1 MTMKRFSLR
10 MFERAALR
18 RSVAFA
24 ALFAALAAVV
34 FCLAACGRKPEPA
47 PFGEVPVYDIE
58 LSYDGGN
65 ALSLAQEIVYLNDT
79 GDHLDDVRLH
89 LYANAFSED
98 ATTPPYLPDEKD
110 NFFIDGESFGS
121 IDISSAEINGKTVDF
136 EFSENRQVL
145 ILPTDADDGDV
156 LEISVSAELTLP
168 RCRSRFGV
176 SERTV
181 NLAGFY
187 PSLCVYENGAWRE
200 EGYTAVGDPFYSE
213 ISSFYVT
220 LSVPEGYLA
229 ASSGTVLENHTS
241 DGTTTSV
248 ISAENVRDFAMCL
261 SRDFELL
268 SASFLIDGR
277 NVTVDYYTLGDSDA
291 KGALASVVSALETFS
306 SVFGA
311 YPYSRLAVA
320 ESHIHAGGMEYG
332 SFVVLDASVTDP
344 DALSDVAVHE
354 TAHQWWFGVV
364 GSDQLN
370 NAWLDE
376 GLTEFCTAYYHL
388 LRGDEDAYRSFVSAA
403 KQNYLVYRR
412 LPAAVGF
419 DGAMS
424 RPLSSFL
431 TDGEYVAVTYA
442 KGVLLFDTLLQLAG
456 KDKLNA
462 ALSDYFSSNAYSI
475 ATPADLSESFVRAGF
490 DASGII
496 SSFAAGT
503 EIIN

>member
-1 MTMKRFSLR
+1 M
-10 MFERAALR
+10 R
-18 RSVAFA
+18 RTTAVLLLVAV
-24 ALFAALAAVV
+24 LAATAV
-34 FCLAACGRKPEPA
+34 CLAACVRKPSP
-47 PFGEVPVYDIE
+47 PPVGEVPLYD
-58 LSYDGGN
+58 LNVVYDGGDS
-65 ALSLAQEIVYLNDT
+65 LSLTEEIVYLNDT
-79 GDHLDDVRLH
+79 GDRLDEVKLH
-89 LYANAFSED
+89 LYANAFSEG
-98 ATTPPYLPDEKD
+98 AETPPYLPTEKD
-110 NFFIDGESFGS
+110 DFFIDGESYGG
-121 IDISSAEINGKTVDF
+121 IDISSVEMNGKTVDF
-136 EFSENRQVL
+136 EISDDGQVL
-145 ILPTDADDGDV
+145 SVPADADSGET
-156 LEISVSAELTLP
+156 LEIEIEASLTLP
-168 RCRSRFGV
+168 HCRSRFGV

-229 ASSGTVLENHTS
+229 ASSGAVLETRTENGVTS
-241 DGTTTSV
+241 CV
-248 ISAENVRDFAMCL
+248 VSAEKVRDFALCL
-261 SRDFELL
+261 SRDFEVL
-268 SASFLIDGR
+268 SASFLLDGR
-277 NVTVDYYTLGDSDA
+277 TVAVDYYTLGDTDA
-291 KGALASVVSALETFS
+291 EVTLAAVVSALETFS
-306 SVFGA
+306 ATFGA

-332 SFVVLDASVTDP
+332 SFVVLDASVTDTS
-344 DALSDVAVHE
+344 ALCDVAVHE

-370 NAWLDE
+370 TAWLDE

-388 LRGDEDAYRSFVSAA
+388 LRGDEAAYRAFVAA
-403 KQNYLVYRR
+403 AEENYLVYRR

-431 TDGEYVAVTYA
+431 TNGEYVAVTYA

-462 ALSDYFSSNAYSI
+462 ALADYFAANAFSI
-475 ATPADLSESFVRAGF
+475 ATPADLSDSFARAGF
-490 DASGII
+490 AASGII
-496 SSFAAGT
+496 DSFASGT

>member
-1 MTMKRFSLR
+1 MKTIPRTVNA
-10 MFERAALR
+10 AALR
-18 RSVAFA
+18 RTFIALLLVTLLAA
-24 ALFAALAAVV
+24 ALL
-34 FCLAACGRKPEPA
+34 CLAACVKKPSP
-47 PFGEVPVYDIE
+47 PPVGEIPLYDLEI
-58 LSYDGGN
+58 SYDGGN
-65 ALSLAQEIVYLNDT
+65 SVALTEEIVYLNDT
-79 GDHLDDVRLH
+79 GDTLEDVRLH
-89 LYANAFSED
+89 LYPNAFSEG
-98 ATTPPYLPDEKD
+98 AQTPPYLPSEKD
-110 NFFIDGESFGS
+110 DFFIDGESYGK
-121 IDISSAEINGKTVDF
+121 IDISNARINGKTVDYVI
-136 EFSENRQVL
+136 SDDGQVL
-145 ILPTDADDGDV
+145 VLPADAADGETV
-156 LEISVSAELTLP
+156 EIEIEAALTLP

-200 EGYTAVGDPFYSE
+200 EGYTAIGDPFYSE

-220 LSVPEGYLA
+220 LSVPEGYLC
-229 ASSGTVLENHTS
+229 ASSGEIIETRTE
-241 DGTTTSV
+241 DGLTTSV
-248 ISAENVRDFAMCL
+248 ISAEKVRDFALCL
-261 SRDFELL
+261 SRDFEVL
-268 SASFLIDGR
+268 SASFLLDGR
-277 NVTVDYYTLGDSDA
+277 TVNVDYYTLGDSEA
-291 KGALASVVSALETFS
+291 EIALASVVSALETFS
-306 SVFGA
+306 ATFGA
-311 YPYSRLAVA
+311 YPYSRLCIA

-332 SFVVLDASVTDP
+332 SFIVLDASVSQTA
-344 DALSDVAVHE
+344 ALCDVAVHE

-370 NAWLDE
+370 TAWLDE

-388 LRGDEDAYRSFVSAA
+388 LRGDEDTYRTFVAAA
-403 KQNYLVYRR
+403 KENYLVYRR

-462 ALSDYFSSNAYSI
+462 ALADYFAANAFAI
-475 ATPADLSESFVRAGF
+475 ATPAALSESFARAGF
-490 DASGII
+490 AASGII
-496 SSFAAGT
+496 DSFASGT

>member
-1 MTMKRFSLR
+1 MKAYSHRSLSRFAPRRAVVLLLL
-10 MFERAALR
+10 AALL
-18 RSVAFA
+18 VTA
-24 ALFAALAAVV
+24 A
-34 FCLAACGRKPEPA
+34 FCLAACGRKEEPVV
-47 PFGEVPVYDIE
+47 FGEAPLYDIE
-58 LSYDGGN
+58 ITYDG
-65 ALSLAQEIVYLNDT
+65 ADSLSLAEEIVFLNDT
-79 GDHLDDVRLH
+79 GDRLDDVRLH

-98 ATTPPYLPDEKD
+98 AENPPYLPTEKD
-110 NFFIDGESFGS
+110 DFFIDGESFGG
-121 IDISSAEINGKTVDF
+121 IEVSSAEINGKTVDY
-136 EFSENRQVL
+136 EISSDGQVL
-145 ILPTDADDGDV
+145 ILPVDAAAGDV
-156 LEISVSAELTLP
+156 LEIALEAELALP

-200 EGYTAVGDPFYSE
+200 EGYTAIGDPFYSE

-220 LSVPEGYLA
+220 LVAPEGYLA
-229 ASSGTVLENHTS
+229 AGSGSVLENTTA
-241 DGTTTSV
+241 DGTTTFV
-248 ISAENVRDFAMCL
+248 FSAENVRDFALCL
-261 SRDFELL
+261 SRDFEVL
-268 SASFLIDGR
+268 SASFLVDGR
-277 NVTVDYYTLGDSDA
+277 NVTVDYYTLGQSDA
-291 KGALASVVSALETFS
+291 EGALSAVVSAIETFS
-306 SVFGA
+306 ETFGA
-311 YPYSRLAVA
+311 YPYPRLTVA

-344 DALSDVAVHE
+344 AALRDVAVHE

-370 NAWLDE
+370 TAWLDE

-388 LRGDEDAYRSFVSAA
+388 LRGDEETYRSFVSAS
-403 KQNYLVYRR
+403 KENYLVYRR

-456 KDKLNA
+456 KDKFDA
-462 ALSDYFSSNAYSI
+462 ALADYFSSNAYAV
-475 ATPADLSESFVRAGF
+475 ATPADLTESFVRAGF

-496 SSFAAGT
+496 ASFATGT

>member
-1 MTMKRFSLR
+1 MKAFSPRSVSRSVPRRVVASLLV
-10 MFERAALR
+10 AALL
-18 RSVAFA
+18 VAA
-24 ALFAALAAVV
+24 A
-34 FCLAACGRKPEPA
+34 FCLAACARKDKPA
-47 PFGEVPVYDIE
+47 VFGEVPLYDID
-58 LSYDGGN
+58 LTYDGN
-65 ALSLAQEIVYLNDT
+65 DSLSLAEEIVFLNDT
-79 GDHLDDVRLH
+79 GNDLDDVRLH
-89 LYANAFSED
+89 LYANAFSEG
-98 ATTPPYLPDEKD
+98 AEHPPYLPTEKD
-110 NFFIDGESFGS
+110 DFFIEGESFGG
-121 IDISSAEINGKTVDF
+121 IEISNAEINGKTIDY
-136 EFSENRQVL
+136 EISEDGQVL
-145 ILPTDADDGDV
+145 VLPADAEAGEV
-156 LEISVSAELTLP
+156 LEIAVEADITLP
-168 RCRSRFGV
+168 RCRSRLGV

-220 LSVPEGYLA
+220 LAAPEGYLA
-229 ASSGTVLENHTS
+229 AGSGSMLENTAT
-241 DGTTTSV
+241 DGTATFV
-248 ISAENVRDFAMCL
+248 FSAENVRDFALCL
-261 SRDFELL
+261 SREFEVL
-268 SASFLIDGR
+268 SASFLVDGR
-277 NVTVDYYTLGDSDA
+277 NVTVDYYTLGQSDA
-291 KGALASVVSALETFS
+291 EGALAAVVSALETFS
-306 SVFGA
+306 ATFGA
-311 YPYSRLAVA
+311 YPYPRLTVA

-344 DALSDVAVHE
+344 AALRDVAVHE

-370 NAWLDE
+370 TAWLDE

-388 LRGDEDAYRSFVSAA
+388 LRGDGDTYRAFVSSA
-403 KQNYLVYRR
+403 KENYLVYRR

-456 KDKLNA
+456 RDKFDA
-462 ALSDYFSSNAYSI
+462 ALADYFSSNAYAI
-475 ATPADLSESFVRAGF
+475 ATPADLTKSFVRAGF

-496 SSFAAGT
+496 ASFAAGT